1 MAFTKDDVI
10 EILKTINDPEI
21 HLDIWAMGLIYNV
34 SVSGK
39 NVDILMT
46 YTTPFCPWGPQIN
59 DEVTTALKDH
69 LGAKEVKITVTF
81 DPPYK
86 MPDDLRD
93 SLGL

>member
-1 MAFTKDDVI
+1 MAFTKEDVI
-10 EILKTINDPEI
+10 DILKTINDPEI
-21 HLDIWAMGLIYNV
+21 HLDIWTMGLIYNV
-34 SVSGK
+34 TVVEK
-39 NVDILMT
+39 NVDILLT

-69 LGAKEVKITVTF
+69 LGAKTVNITVTF

-86 MPDDLRD
+86 MPDDLRA